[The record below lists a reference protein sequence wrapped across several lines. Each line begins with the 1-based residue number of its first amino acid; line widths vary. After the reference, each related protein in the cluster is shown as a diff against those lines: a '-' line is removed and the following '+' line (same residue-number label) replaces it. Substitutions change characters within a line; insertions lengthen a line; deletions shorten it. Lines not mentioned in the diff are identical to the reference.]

1 MFIFIFT
8 PLPRCEEGEGW
19 WDQRD
24 LERPINEAVFPGLQG
39 GPHNHQIAAVAVAL
53 RQANTPEFKVYQT
66 QVLANAKLMAKEFM
80 DRGYTLV
87 SGEHML

>member
-1 MFIFIFT
+1 VRKVKADGTKEMYN
-8 PLPRCEEGEGW
+8 
-19 WDQRD
+19 